1 MYNNQSDMNIF
12 MLHMNTEENVKLHC
26 DKHVV
31 KMILEYAQMLS
42 TAHRLIDGTFG
53 LYIDEKVY
61 RATHDNHPCTIW
73 VRDNCANYRYMYD
86 LFSKL
91 CEEYTYRYG
100 KEHLTWTK
108 LGRILSNPPEN
119 IPHASMADIINMP
132 QAMPEE
138 YKDLNVVSAYR
149 NYYKGEKA
157 GFAKYTKRETPDW
170 L

>member
-1 MYNNQSDMNIF
+1 MNIF

-42 TAHRLIDGTFG
+42 TAHRLIDGPYG

-86 LFSKL
+86 LF
-91 CEEYTYRYG
+91 TR
-100 KEHLTWTK
+100 
-108 LGRILSNPPEN
+108 
-119 IPHASMADIINMP
+119 
-132 QAMPEE
+132 
-138 YKDLNVVSAYR
+138 
-149 NYYKGEKA
+149 
-157 GFAKYTKRETPDW
+157 
-170 L
+170 